1 MTKTVLIVD
10 DEPNIVLSV
19 AFLMKR
25 EGHTVLTA
33 SDGQEA
39 LETLVATSPDLMI
52 LDVMMP
58 RKNGFEV
65 CSEVRVNADPRI
77 ARMPILMLTAKGRE
91 AEMKKGLSLGADAY
105 ITKPFSTHELVAKV
119 NELLARSSTADAQA

>member
-1 MTKTVLIVD
+1 MAKTVLIVD
-10 DEPNIVLSV
+10 DEPNILLSV
-19 AFLMKR
+19 EFLMKR

-33 SDGQEA
+33 GDGQEA
-39 LETLVATSPDLMI
+39 LDVLAAKHPDLMI

-77 ARMPILMLTAKGRE
+77 AQMPILMLTAKGRE

-105 ITKPFSTHELVAKV
+105 ITKPFSTHELVARV
-119 NELLARSSTADAQA
+119 NELLVRGATEGAGT